1 MSPPRSL
8 SGLKLLAVALCL
20 ACLSTAAASSALL
33 VRSGDSLW
41 AIAERHR
48 TTVTV
53 LQQLNQMHGRTTIY
67 AGQTLRVPQAP
78 NQVPTKIQRS
88 VARHRAEMARRVV
101 PGKAAV
107 RAMIV
112 RTARAHRVD
121 PSLAL
126 AVAYMESGFQQR
138 VISSWDGIG
147 AMQVLPD
154 IGRSMDR
161 YAGRHLDLLRA
172 QDNVLA
178 GVLLLKQLLRGTRS
192 TGLTLA
198 GYFQGLGS
206 VHKQGL
212 LPQTRAYIT
221 NVWALRNRFAQS

>member
-1 MSPPRSL
+1 MSPSRSL

-20 ACLSTAAASSALL
+20 ACLSTAAASSALV
-33 VRSGDSLW
+33 VRPGDSLW
-41 AIAERHR
+41 TIAERHR
-48 TTVTV
+48 TTVAV
-53 LQQLNQMHGRTTIY
+53 LRQLNQMQGRTTIY
-67 AGQTLRVPQAP
+67 VGQTLRVPQA
-78 NQVPTKIQRS
+78 NQVPTTIQRS

-112 RTARAHRVD
+112 KTARAHRVD

-161 YAGRHLDLLRA
+161 HAGRHLDLLRA

-212 LPQTRAYIT
+212 LPQTRAYIN
-221 NVWALRNRFAQS
+221 NVWALRNRFARS